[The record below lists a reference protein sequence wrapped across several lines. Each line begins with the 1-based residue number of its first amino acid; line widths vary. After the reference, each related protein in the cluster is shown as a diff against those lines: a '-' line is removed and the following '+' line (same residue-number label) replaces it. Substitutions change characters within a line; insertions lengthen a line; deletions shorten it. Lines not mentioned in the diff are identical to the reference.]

1 MRIVVVPNLFI
12 LFPEPST
19 MPFVQHFSVHSKY
32 YKTKTVIN
40 FLKHNKLFSVSAGLL
55 LVLTVTV
62 FFFTE
67 ASYQTI
73 EELSLWVRSYFGYFY
88 LYVGLGCVLLLLGI
102 AISPWGKR
110 KLGKTD
116 EKPEH
121 SLWAWASMLYSTGM
135 GSGILLRAV
144 QEPVYMQQNPPF
156 ASNSSNDIL
165 ALEFTFYQWGFTAWA
180 FYGLFAMVI
189 GYALFVGKQKVL
201 VSSSIP
207 EKFKGRKRANAI
219 DVLAIIT
226 TVFGLIAA
234 VGLGT
239 AQITGGLNHLLEADF
254 GVSLMLLLA
263 LLISVIAFVS
273 VWMGVDKG
281 IKQISKF
288 NILVT
293 LMLLGFVFVS
303 SDMVNIL
310 VSFGKASLQYLIDFI
325 PMSLALGSYDPGI
338 DFLTDWTF
346 YYWAFWLAWAP
357 FTGIFIARIS
367 RGRTLRQLLL
377 GVLILPSLGTFFW
390 FSVFGSSA
398 FEIIDGW
405 SSYSNEFGN
414 VFTSIFVFF
423 ENYPLPALLNGV
435 TLLLL
440 ISFLVT
446 SVDSAVFVLSMFT
459 DKGNPKPGKKHRLL
473 WSICVLVAVMALILL
488 GNAKPDS
495 NVLVAV
501 QKLLIITSLP
511 FALFMVIMAAVFL
524 ANFKKAASVDPESSS
539 G

>member
-1 MRIVVVPNLFI
+1 M
-12 LFPEPST
+12 
-19 MPFVQHFSVHSKY
+19 
-32 YKTKTVIN
+32 
-40 FLKHNKLFSVSAGLL
+40 FSVSAGLL
-55 LVLTVTV
+55 LALTLVVVL
-62 FFFTE
+62 FTE
-67 ASYQTI
+67 ASYQAI

-88 LYVGLGCVLLLLGI
+88 LYLGLGCVLLLLGI
-102 AISPWGKR
+102 AVSPWGKR
-110 KLGKTD
+110 KLGKTN

-121 SLWAWASMLYSTGM
+121 SLWAWSSMLYSTGM

-144 QEPVYMQQNPPF
+144 QEPVFMQQNPPF
-156 ASNSSNDIL
+156 PTHTPNEIL

-189 GYALFVGKQKVL
+189 GHALFVKKQKVL

-234 VGLGT
+234 MGLGT
-239 AQITGGLNHLLEADF
+239 AQITGGLNHLLAADF
-254 GVSLMLLLA
+254 GISLMLLLA
-263 LLISVIAFVS
+263 VLISAIAFTS

-293 LMLLGFVFVS
+293 LMLLGFVFIS
-303 SDMVNIL
+303 SDMGEIL
-310 VSFGKASLQYLIDFI
+310 LSFGKASLQYLIDFI

-367 RGRTLRQLLL
+367 RGRTLRQMLL

-390 FSVFGSSA
+390 FSVFGTAA
-398 FEIIDGW
+398 FELMDSWG
-405 SSYSNEFGN
+405 SYNNEFGN

-423 ENYPLPALLNGV
+423 ENYPIPTLLNGIAI
-435 TLLLL
+435 LLL

-459 DKGNPKPGKKHRLL
+459 DKGNPKPAKKHRLL
-473 WSICVLVAVMALILL
+473 WSICILLAVMALILL
-488 GNAKPDS
+488 GNAKPGI

-501 QKLLIITSLP
+501 QKMLIITSLP
-511 FALFMVIMAAVFL
+511 FALFMVLMAVIFIRSL
-524 ANFKKAASVDPESSS
+524 NKSKP
-539 G
+539 